1 MKRFRG
7 ALAASLMALV
17 ALGLGGVAY
26 VDAAEEEEDKAVIE
40 GEMVDMKCWVSMN
53 MPGGGKHNKCAI
65 ACAKKG
71 IPAGVVDSRTGQI
84 FTILLPAPGL
94 AQYMGKTVRI
104 TGSLAAK
111 STAIVPDEDG
121 LEVKEGDKWVKAEL
135 PEGMM

>member
-7 ALAASLMALV
+7 PLTVSLMALV

-26 VDAAEEEEDKAVIE
+26 VDAAEEKEDKEDKAVIE

-65 ACAKKG
+65 ACATKG
-71 IPAGVVDSRTGQI
+71 IPAGVVDSRTGQV

-94 AQYMGKTVRI
+94 AQ
-104 TGSLAAK
+104 
-111 STAIVPDEDG
+111 
-121 LEVKEGDKWVKAEL
+121 
-135 PEGMM
+135 